1 MHEENFDVY
10 GVDKVWTQLQREGVD
25 VGRDRVGRL
34 MGNLGLVGVRRGK
47 FKRTTITDGDAG
59 SRPADLVER
68 RFTAAAPNR
77 LWLADITYVS
87 TWSGF
92 CYVAFI
98 TDAFSRAIVGWRV
111 SKSLRA
117 DLALDALEM
126 AIWARSADDLGDLV
140 HHSDRGV
147 QYLAIR
153 YTERLAEEGAVTSV
167 GSKGDSYDNALAE
180 TVNGLY
186 KAELIYRRGPWK
198 TIEQVELATA
208 AWVHWWNQ
216 RRLHGACGK
225 IPPAE
230 YEANH
235 YRAKSEDP
243 RVA

>member
-1 MHEENFDVY
+1 LQPEIVRVHQENFDVY

-34 MGNLGLVGVRRGK
+34 MGGLGLVGVRRGK
-47 FKRTTITDGDAG
+47 FKRTTITDGDPG
-59 SRPADLVER
+59 TRPADLVER
-68 RFTAAAPNR
+68 KFTAAAPNR

-126 AIWARSADDLGDLV
+126 AIWARSAHDLGDLV

-167 GSKGDSYDNALAE
+167 GSKGDSYDCDDALALLRP
-180 TVNGLY
+180 V
-186 KAELIYRRGPWK
+186 
-198 TIEQVELATA
+198 
-208 AWVHWWNQ
+208 
-216 RRLHGACGK
+216 
-225 IPPAE
+225 
-230 YEANH
+230 
-235 YRAKSEDP
+235 
-243 RVA
+243 

>member
-1 MHEENFDVY
+1 VHQENFDVY

-34 MGNLGLVGVRRGK
+34 MGGLGLRGVRRGK
-47 FKRTTITDGDAG
+47 FKRTTLTDGDAG

-68 RFTAAAPNR
+68 KFSASAPNR

-147 QYLAIR
+147 QLGFKGLSQHRFFTPSIGVCR
-153 YTERLAEEGAVTSV
+153 ELLQECSSRVSCAV
-167 GSKGDSYDNALAE
+167 
-180 TVNGLY
+180 
-186 KAELIYRRGPWK
+186 
-198 TIEQVELATA
+198 
-208 AWVHWWNQ
+208 
-216 RRLHGACGK
+216 AC
-225 IPPAE
+225 
-230 YEANH
+230 
-235 YRAKSEDP
+235 
-243 RVA
+243 